1 MFLEMLLFA
10 TLSRLH
16 LNPINMRYIRMLSLQ
31 SFPDLDELVAI
42 GKIIYSQVLVT
53 GEGFPVSSNRIFNIG
68 SLNYMKKYY
77 RKHPNAFLEMSPK
90 LRVRY
95 SLLGMT
101 HALIPKLFCAQ
112 PRDRKSFYVHSK
124 ILLRV
129 IERMIT
135 PIVRIQRSGN
145 QGSFSYFNYK
155 CLRVEV
161 TLDLSQIRQ
170 GAMYISDEHD
180 HRYKNLSL
188 NKFAIMF
195 VNANPHFSNLTIDF
209 KQFLRLIDWAV
220 NKNIALRNYDA
231 SFFGVYYV
239 NLSKIGWENY
249 PSDMLLYKA
258 NKNGMLSQAIREFIS
273 YKMEKFNNQVSE

>member
-1 MFLEMLLFA
+1 
-10 TLSRLH
+10 
-16 LNPINMRYIRMLSLQ
+16 MLSLQ
-31 SFPDLDELVAI
+31 SFPDLDELVSI

-53 GEGFPVSSNRIFNIG
+53 GAGFPVSSNRIFNIG
-68 SLNYMKKYY
+68 SLNYRKKYH
-77 RKHPNAFLEMSPK
+77 REHPNAFLEMSPK

-112 PRDRKSFYVHSK
+112 SRDRKSFYVHSK

-145 QGSFSYFNYK
+145 QDLCSYFNFSYFNYE
-155 CLRVEV
+155 CLRVLV

-188 NKFAIMF
+188 NEFAIMF
-195 VNANPHFSNLTIDF
+195 VNANPHFSILTIDF
-209 KQFLRLIDWAV
+209 KQFLRLIDWAY

-231 SFFGVYYV
+231 SFFGVYYD
-239 NLSKIGWENY
+239 NLSTIGWENY

-273 YKMEKFNNQVSE
+273 YKMGK